1 MSLPSPSTASPS
13 TAFPRPALPGWRTP
27 LVVIAAGCLLAVL
40 SFGIRSSFGLFLAPM
55 SADFGWGREVFAVAI
70 AIQNLVWGVSQP
82 VAGALAD
89 RYGAGRVLAIGA
101 LIYAAGLWLMADA
114 STPGMLTLSA
124 GVLVGVGVAR
134 SEEHTS
140 ELQSLMR
147 SPYAVF

>member
-13 TAFPRPALPGWRTP
+13 TASPRPALPGWRTP

-70 AIQNLVWGVSQP
+70 TIQNLVWGVSQP

-89 RYGAGRVLAIGA
+89 RSGAGRVLARPEERRVGQEGVRTC
-101 LIYAAGLWLMADA
+101 GLRW
-114 STPGMLTLSA
+114 
-124 GVLVGVGVAR
+124 
-134 SEEHTS
+134 
-140 ELQSLMR
+140 
-147 SPYAVF
+147 SPS